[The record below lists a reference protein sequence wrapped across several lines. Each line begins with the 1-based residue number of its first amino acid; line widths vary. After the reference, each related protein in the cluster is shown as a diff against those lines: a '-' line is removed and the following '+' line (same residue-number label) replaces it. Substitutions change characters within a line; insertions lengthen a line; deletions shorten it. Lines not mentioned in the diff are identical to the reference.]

1 VVVVP
6 DKCIGCGA
14 CIASCP
20 YDARYPHPAGYVDK
34 CTFCAHRI
42 KKGMDPACVA
52 VCPTKCL
59 YFGDL
64 HDPNSDVSQVLRK
77 RKHKTLVPE
86 AGTDPQL
93 YFLI

>member
-1 VVVVP
+1 VLVRHNE
-6 DKCIGCGA
+6 CIGCGA

-20 YDARYPHPAGYVDK
+20 YDARYPPPEGYVDK
-34 CTFCAHRI
+34 CTFCEHRK
-42 KKGMDPACVA
+42 KKGMSPACVA

-64 HDPNSDVSQVLRK
+64 NDANSSVSMVVKK
-77 RKHKTLVPE
+77 RKYKKLITE

>member
-1 VVVVP
+1 
-6 DKCIGCGA
+6 
-14 CIASCP
+14 
-20 YDARYPHPAGYVDK
+20 
-34 CTFCAHRI
+34 
-42 KKGMDPACVA
+42 MLPACVS

-64 HDPNSDVSQVLRK
+64 DDANSNVSMVLKK
-77 RKHKTLVPE
+77 RKYKTLIPE